1 MNLLLSMSE
10 PKKEFKG
17 HQRTYILD
25 SVGRW
30 KIMNI
35 YEHTI
40 HWLTF
45 IKTSPSKVFTLE
57 FMIFLLVFCSGPSSC
72 FRTVR
77 NAPRSQTTTLVSF
90 LGNELQTSCR
100 TRAAASNP
108 NISFPATV
116 MGLGTNLTEV
126 IQQTLEKV
134 RTNLGFVPAK
144 KKTQAKS
151 TPKWSAMVCFNLLRD
166 LRSSFWHTQILPMAC
181 PSSNSSIILAVGVPT
196 GRKRSSHP
204 AAVAFCSMGVFIPKR
219 KDPSMK
225 VEAHCCTKRALA
237 WYKSPRISPVSEK
250 QHLWWMWFWWTW
262 NFLWRHKLPTRPG
275 SKMASGLRAS
285 NLEWTVK
292 AHAPADV
299 LGDQNPGTWPCS
311 LHAQNEISRLL
322 LFSSSKSC
330 SSSPTHSWAVW
341 GFDPRPPAEFQWP
354 SHPIPST
361 SNKSCPWRHQN
372 SEHKIVQKYSCIPSG
387 NLLHSYW
394 KWP

>member
-1 MNLLLSMSE
+1 
-10 PKKEFKG
+10 
-17 HQRTYILD
+17 
-25 SVGRW
+25 
-30 KIMNI
+30 MNI

-57 FMIFLLVFCSGPSSC
+57 FMIFLLFCSGPSSC

-108 NISFPATV
+108 NISFPAV

-126 IQQTLEKV
+126 TQQTPKKV

-144 KKTQAKS
+144 KTQAN
-151 TPKWSAMVCFNLLRD
+151 PQQNGLLWSAIVCFSSLLRD

-204 AAVAFCSMGVFIPKR
+204 AAVGFCSMGVFIPKR

-237 WYKSPRISPVSEK
+237 WSKVPGFPRTQRNS
-250 QHLWWMWFWWTW
+250 TCD
-262 NFLWRHKLPTRPG
+262 G
-275 SKMASGLRAS
+275 
-285 NLEWTVK
+285 
-292 AHAPADV
+292 
-299 LGDQNPGTWPCS
+299 C
-311 LHAQNEISRLL
+311 
-322 LFSSSKSC
+322 
-330 SSSPTHSWAVW
+330 
-341 GFDPRPPAEFQWP
+341 GFDGLGTFFGATNFRQGL
-354 SHPIPST
+354 
-361 SNKSCPWRHQN
+361 
-372 SEHKIVQKYSCIPSG
+372 VQK
-387 NLLHSYW
+387 
-394 KWP
+394 WPLA